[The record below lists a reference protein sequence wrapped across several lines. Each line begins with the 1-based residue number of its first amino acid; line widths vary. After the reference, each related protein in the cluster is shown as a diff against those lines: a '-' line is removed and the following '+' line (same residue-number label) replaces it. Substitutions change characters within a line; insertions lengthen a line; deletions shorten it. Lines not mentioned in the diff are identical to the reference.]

1 MSRQKRDKDL
11 FPNGMISEEAM
22 LAYLQNSLSAEEMQ
36 QFEKLLKDDPF
47 AQEALEGLQAAQ
59 NVPSVTKSIATVKK
73 NVREKTGAK
82 EGKVIQLHWSNYAWA
97 AVVFGLLIGIGF
109 LMVNYMGN
117 KTDAIAQNTE
127 KTLDAET
134 KLLEGKEE
142 APRFESATADSM
154 PIEQQTV
161 TVTTDS
167 VSYRVTNAEAL
178 TGKDNSGTFST
189 KVQEDVLS
197 KPIAATGA
205 AKQEEQKATA
215 PVVAQNNQAGVKSV
229 PAKNAAVGNEEA
241 SLKEGESKN
250 LETVVVSSY
259 KKEAKK
265 DKNAGTAAAS
275 DANAAAK
282 NNEADVTEAM
292 KNFNAGDY
300 EKSGQQFS
308 TVLKKEPNNADALY
322 FGGISD
328 YINNTNA
335 KGEKNFDKL
344 LKSGSRYAE
353 GSKWYKANILIQKGK
368 TTEAKKLLNDLA
380 NSNSSY
386 KERAV
391 KKLAE
396 MEF

>member
-1 MSRQKRDKDL
+1 
-11 FPNGMISEEAM
+11 M
-22 LAYLQNSLSAEEMQ
+22 LAYLQQSLTAEEIQ
-36 QFEKLLKDDPF
+36 QFEKLLKEDPF

-59 NVPSVTKSIATVKK
+59 NVPAVTKSIASVKK

-82 EGKVIQLHWSNYAWA
+82 EGKVIQLHWANYAWA

-117 KTDAIAQNTE
+117 KTTAIAQNQE
-127 KTLDAET
+127 KTLDTET
-134 KLLEGKEE
+134 KLLEGESA
-142 APRFESATADSM
+142 APQFESAGTDSA
-154 PIEQQTV
+154 EQQPPTTGIV
-161 TVTTDS
+161 TDS
-167 VSYRVTNAEAL
+167 VSTP
-178 TGKDNSGTFST
+178 TGTYTLQTEGESKDNFA
-189 KVQEDVLS
+189 LS
-197 KPIAATGA
+197 KKPEADAEYRSKVVGGQVPDQKA
-205 AKQEEQKATA
+205 EEQKAIAAVPATNNK
-215 PVVAQNNQAGVKSV
+215 VVTKSV
-229 PAKNAAVGNEEA
+229 AAENTSVADDEENLKGNEQR
-241 SLKEGESKN
+241 N
-250 LETVVVSSY
+250 LETVVVTSSKY
-259 KKEAKK
+259 KAESKK
-265 DKNAGTAAAS
+265 DKNAGTSTTS
-275 DANAAAK
+275 DVNAAAK
-282 NNEADVTEAM
+282 SKEADVTEAM
-292 KNFNAGDY
+292 KNFNAGNY
-300 EKSGQQFS
+300 EQSGQQFS
-308 TVLKKEPNNADALY
+308 TVLKKEPNNAEALY